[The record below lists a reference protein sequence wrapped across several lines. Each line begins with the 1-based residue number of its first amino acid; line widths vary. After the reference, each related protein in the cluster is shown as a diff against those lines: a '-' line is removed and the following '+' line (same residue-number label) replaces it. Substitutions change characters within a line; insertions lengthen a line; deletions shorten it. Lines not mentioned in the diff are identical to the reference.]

1 MCVVAEIPAVTAI
14 TEIPAVAK
22 TAPSKPPARQALKSA
37 SKPVVRA
44 LTAADLPGLLAVQ
57 LACYGAG
64 FVESAELFARRL
76 ASATNC
82 SLVLE
87 RDGVVCA
94 YLAAYQSLR
103 GKVTP
108 LHGDFG
114 LIEHAGSIAPKALTT
129 PTTQTPA
136 PDTLYL
142 HDLAVLPS
150 CAGQGLAQALLQP
163 LWAEAAERGLR
174 HSALVSVQG
183 SQAYWARHG
192 YAEHALACNA
202 QRAHLASY
210 GDGAVYMV
218 RELQKHRTSDLSHIF
233 HPIRSG

>member
-1 MCVVAEIPAVTAI
+1 MPAIPEVPT
-14 TEIPAVAK
+14 VKK
-22 TAPSKPPARQALKSA
+22 TAPSAPLPKTVSNGA
-37 SKPVVRA
+37 SNPVVRA
-44 LTAADLPGLLAVQ
+44 LVAADLPGLLAVQ

-64 FVESAELFARRL
+64 FVESAEVFARRL
-76 ASATNC
+76 ASAINC

-94 YLAAYQSLR
+94 YLAAYRSWR

-114 LIEHAGSIAPKALTT
+114 PNERDGLI
-129 PTTQTPA
+129 A

-150 CAGQGLAQALLQP
+150 CAGQGLSQTLLQP
-163 LWAEAAERGLR
+163 LWAEASERGLR

-183 SQAYWARHG
+183 SQAYWARQG
-192 YAEHALACNA
+192 YAEQALVCNA

-210 GDGAVYMV
+210 GDGAMYMV
-218 RELQKHRTSDLSHIF
+218 RELQK
-233 HPIRSG
+233 

>member
-1 MCVVAEIPAVTAI
+1 MPLVQ
-14 TEIPAVAK
+14 K
-22 TAPSKPPARQALKSA
+22 TTP
-37 SKPVVRA
+37 SKPVVRT
-44 LTAADLPGLLAVQ
+44 LVTADLPGLLAVQ

-64 FVESAELFARRL
+64 FVESAEVFARRL
-76 ASATNC
+76 ASTANC

-87 RDGVVCA
+87 RDGAVCA
-94 YLAAYQSLR
+94 YLAAYRSWC

-114 LIEHAGSIAPKALTT
+114 SIEHADLTAPTALTA
-129 PTTQTPA
+129 PTESTTRTAQDPA

-142 HDLAVLPS
+142 HDLAVLPA

-163 LWAEAAERGLR
+163 LWAQAVARGVR

-183 SQAYWARHG
+183 SQAYWARQG
-192 YAEHALACNA
+192 YAEQVLVCNA

-210 GDGAVYMV
+210 GEGAVYMV
-218 RELQKHRTSDLSHIF
+218 RELQKQ
-233 HPIRSG
+233 